1 MKKINR
7 SFFVIVIAAI
17 FACAAYFAWDYC
29 GNKEEKISYVD
40 FWQCVESGDVTSVK
54 FDGDTIHFSTKTSP
68 VKFKTQNPNSPLLQ
82 EELMKRAIEVT
93 VVKDSSEIISLIF
106 DAIFY
111 LFFFSVIIIAFRKFI
126 SPNTFK
132 VVHKT
137 GIKFDDVVGM
147 EKLKCDMV
155 QVMEIMKKPAE
166 YAKRGIRMP
175 KGILLEG
182 EPGNGKTLFAKALAG
197 EARVNF
203 IPAKA
208 TDFES
213 MFMAIGPLKVKLLF
227 KKARRRAPCIVFI
240 DEFDGIGTVRNY
252 SGSAI
257 ETENTRIVT
266 ALLNELDGFEPSNG
280 VLVIA
285 ATNSIKALDPALIRP
300 GRFDAKLTVPY
311 PDEAARRQL
320 VEMYTRGKKPTAECT
335 AEALARLFNGYSCAK
350 IESVLN
356 SAALLA
362 SQAGRT
368 EFTLEDVKA
377 AATEA

>member
-1 MKKINR
+1 MKKRNVR
-7 SFFVIVIAAI
+7 FVVILLVAAL
-17 FACAAYFAWDYC
+17 CCSAYFAWDYF
-29 GNKEEKISYVD
+29 GNKEEKVSYVD
-40 FWQCVESGDVTSVK
+40 FWQCLEAGDVASVK

-68 VKFKTQNPNSPLLQ
+68 VKFKTQNPNSPFLQ
-82 EELMKRAIEVT
+82 EELMKRAVDVT
-93 VVKDSSEIISLIF
+93 VAKDDAEIISLIF

-111 LFFFSVIIIAFRKFI
+111 LFFFGVIIIAFRKFI

-137 GIKFDDVVGM
+137 GVKFDDVVGM
-147 EKLKCDMV
+147 DKLKRDMV

-320 VEMYTRGKKPTAECT
+320 VEMYTRGKSPAAECT

-362 SQAGRT
+362 GQAGRA
-368 EFTLEDVKA
+368 EFTLEDVKTA
-377 AATEA
+377 AAEA